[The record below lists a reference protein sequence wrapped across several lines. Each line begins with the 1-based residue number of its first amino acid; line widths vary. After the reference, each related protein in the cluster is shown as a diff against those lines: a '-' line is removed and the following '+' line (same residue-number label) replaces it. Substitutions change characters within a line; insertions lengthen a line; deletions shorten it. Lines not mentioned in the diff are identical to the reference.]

1 MRSENIMVA
10 RYALH
15 DMRQVREEQIRSFY
29 ARIKGQAD
37 TCDYIIKCT
46 KAECNE
52 MVDFAGEILRD
63 VLARGIMD
71 DEIQLDLIS
80 DQNQNLTIEEMIKFV
95 EARESGKRSASRL
108 LDTPSVFAASTTY
121 RRNKQQEV
129 RTRDTAK
136 TKPRPDLKPK
146 HTFDPNALCRFCA
159 EKGHGKNAPWGVRR
173 TQCPAFGK
181 RCGKCKVVNHRTRL
195 PRQGVRASAD

>member
-15 DMRQVREEQIRSFY
+15 DMSQVRQEQIRSFY

-52 MVDFAGEILRD
+52 TVDFAGEILRD
-63 VLARGIMD
+63 VLARGIVD

-80 DQNQNLTIEEMIKFV
+80 DQNQKMT
-95 EARESGKRSASRL
+95 
-108 LDTPSVFAASTTY
+108 ST
-121 RRNKQQEV
+121 R
-129 RTRDTAK
+129 
-136 TKPRPDLKPK
+136 
-146 HTFDPNALCRFCA
+146 
-159 EKGHGKNAPWGVRR
+159 
-173 TQCPAFGK
+173 
-181 RCGKCKVVNHRTRL
+181 
-195 PRQGVRASAD
+195 